1 MNILKNPIS
10 AILRNRYEREIDKA
24 RVELSRLPIEKAIV
38 EVDFKSLGVTSQLEE
53 YRLYLNPSDEGLS
66 LQLYAWRLR
75 EPLNTFFLYKSIRD
89 KKQNIDVVMDVGSNI
104 GYFPLC
110 EVITGVKNIIAIEPV
125 PESYAI
131 LRRNM
136 KCFKNVKL
144 LNFAIS
150 HSDGPIKMYV
160 PRKLNLASVHIN
172 EEYLNNAGTKIDK
185 IIDVRGYS
193 FDSVLKRENLK
204 GLNIL
209 VRMDIEGFEKA
220 IINQLPK
227 EVYGISFE
235 LYSYILGY
243 SDNVALIKKLMSS
256 GYKIELMLRELDGL
270 VPIVRL
276 LGLKTSLRLYESLIE
291 KRVFHEPS
299 MNDVESIIRLCR
311 ENPHIFAFKS

>member
-1 MNILKNPIS
+1 
-10 AILRNRYEREIDKA
+10 
-24 RVELSRLPIEKAIV
+24 
-38 EVDFKSLGVTSQLEE
+38 
-53 YRLYLNPSDEGLS
+53 
-66 LQLYAWRLR
+66 
-75 EPLNTFFLYKSIRD
+75 
-89 KKQNIDVVMDVGSNI
+89 
-104 GYFPLC
+104 
-110 EVITGVKNIIAIEPV
+110 
-125 PESYAI
+125 
-131 LRRNM
+131 
-136 KCFKNVKL
+136 
-144 LNFAIS
+144 
-150 HSDGPIKMYV
+150 MYV

-220 IINQLPK
+220 IINQLPE

-235 LYSYILGY
+235 LHSYILGY
-243 SDNVALIKKLMSS
+243 SDSVALIKKLMSS